1 MLGNFLIKETNRT
14 GIDLF
19 GSHQVLGTVVIDRS
33 HLPYHHWRLQQ
44 SPAVNLA
51 GTRPER
57 ERLLKNLPVVR
68 HTLNSGPPKMSAPA
82 LSVFAEFVFAQSVF
96 ARFSTVEI
104 DPSIRKDINSMNFF
118 TKIRVHLANHIC
130 NKLPLYGG
138 IHGKR

>member
-1 MLGNFLIKETNRT
+1 MLGKFLIKETNRT
-14 GIDLF
+14 GIELF
-19 GSHQVLGTVVIDRS
+19 GSHQVLGTVVINRS
-33 HLPYHHWRLQQ
+33 HLRYHHWRLQQ

-68 HTLNSGPPKMSAPA
+68 QTLSSGPPKMSGPA
-82 LSVFAEFVFAQSVF
+82 FSVFAQSVF
-96 ARFSTVEI
+96 SRFSTVEI

-118 TKIRVHLANHIC
+118 TKIRVHLANHVC